1 MKEQLES
8 KKDMNDFKIVIPMSD
23 ETIKKIKVNT
33 ARTLLG
39 VTIANMLL
47 TSGGQSIFA
56 ESLEAPHA
64 IEQSVGTEGN
74 TINKLLVDD
83 ERVDGQSEP
92 SLDISEERNF
102 GIQRAPQESTDPNYA
117 EDEKNVGTY
126 KETQL
131 ERGNGPYTS
140 YDNLDEENRFIDGYR
155 YNTLEPGATSPDK
168 TLWGFEIEFDRDQGQ
183 RTYTDFTFTNSG
195 LLAAFLPGGTNED
208 PEKVPSVQP
217 GIKIGND
224 FKEASYK
231 ANTSIDLVASRQQR
245 NLNLYASEEDL
256 KHINSIDTNNTT
268 MAWEGKYKKDNTNT
282 PRATQGTSAVFSF
295 TVNPWPNEND
305 SLELM
310 KLNGEYKEKVF
321 VQGQE
326 FDTGI
331 RIDNIDD
338 NARERLVGQVYH
350 PTTGEIVPGASA
362 YIGENGTIHIKMP
375 KGALKKDPTG
385 LKYVVDDESIFST
398 DAYKGLQNLD
408 VKFFARPRTADEFRA
423 IVENNGGY

>member
-64 IEQSVGTEGN
+64 IEQSVSTEGN

-83 ERVDGQSEP
+83 NNVEGQSEP
-92 SLDISEERNF
+92 SLDISEESDF
-102 GIQRAPQESTDPNYA
+102 EAQQAPQESNDPNYA

-195 LLAAFLPGGTNED
+195 LLAAFLPGGH
-208 PEKVPSVQP
+208 K
-217 GIKIGND
+217 
-224 FKEASYK
+224 
-231 ANTSIDLVASRQQR
+231 
-245 NLNLYASEEDL
+245 
-256 KHINSIDTNNTT
+256 
-268 MAWEGKYKKDNTNT
+268 
-282 PRATQGTSAVFSF
+282 
-295 TVNPWPNEND
+295 
-305 SLELM
+305 
-310 KLNGEYKEKVF
+310 
-321 VQGQE
+321 
-326 FDTGI
+326 
-331 RIDNIDD
+331 
-338 NARERLVGQVYH
+338 
-350 PTTGEIVPGASA
+350 
-362 YIGENGTIHIKMP
+362 
-375 KGALKKDPTG
+375 
-385 LKYVVDDESIFST
+385 
-398 DAYKGLQNLD
+398 
-408 VKFFARPRTADEFRA
+408 
-423 IVENNGGY
+423 